1 MKTIKQLNQEIS
13 EAEAR
18 LTQLKTL
25 RDDIKKPSIIANWGG
40 LFFKNLHIIK
50 TNSKSIVLRDN
61 NDNLYQIGASL
72 ITNQKNK
79 HGGYIY
85 GAQIP
90 IEYKLKGKK

>member
-61 NDNLYQIGASL
+61 NDNVLLHTTLIGVNL
-72 ITNQKNK
+72 IS
-79 HGGYIY
+79 IDL
-85 GAQIP
+85 P
-90 IEYKLKGKK
+90 YK